1 MSKRR
6 IVALA
11 LGGVALLGAQAA
23 LPPAVAAHAAP
34 RTELAP
40 PTASH
45 ESGRYVGPQAVT
57 LAAAEGTEIR
67 YTLDGTHPTR
77 SSALATGPI
86 LVERTANLTAVAFTD
101 RAESLPLIRGIL
113 VKTAEEPLAQFAVM
127 SDIHLS
133 TGTGPAMAKWDGY
146 FDTLRRIAPQPD
158 ALISN
163 GDQINDNFFNSAADH
178 QFPRA
183 MLERNLARTG
193 MTDTQVMLSFGN
205 HDDYVTRMAEQYPDD
220 WFPGTTGYY
229 ESTIG
234 EFPAFVVNTEAWN
247 ATQAEWLYG
256 RLAALSAD
264 PATAGLPV
272 FVFGHR
278 PIPATVWDGAQAS
291 NGGLKSSLSDFPQVV
306 YFSGH
311 SHLNITDER
320 SIHQQDF
327 TSVNEGSMS
336 YGENDGKFQIFGP
349 GLARDATI
357 PTAQSVVVDV
367 YGDRIET
374 DRINYAA
381 DPGRT
386 YTDDGAW
393 AFQENPPFA
402 SSGSLAGPSW
412 VIARGA
418 TPAETKARFTYT
430 QANRNA
436 VAPEWGEEPLSVR
449 QTDAGPVLRLPQA
462 GDDQFTAEYTLT
474 VTDVETGQV
483 TELVPAN
490 GRIYSDYV
498 VAPKPAVLD
507 IPLAVRAGNAVGRPI
522 DRTLTLGREYEA
534 VLVAYDSYQNRSA
547 PLSFRFVAGALD
559 ERALAA
565 AESRAEAALAQLNR
579 VLGATAPAED
589 EDYAVAIADRAAAE
603 AAAAALRAQ
612 LESEP
617 ATQDAVDELAWAL
630 ADGAAAVEQQ
640 LVAVDR
646 GPLRAAIGE
655 VEAALPAERTER
667 TERAGAA
674 EAGGAAGAER
684 ALRAEL
690 GEARELRD
698 TLNVPQ
704 AQLDAATAELRT
716 ALAAWQ
722 DADGG
727 EQPGTGGPG
736 GTGGTDGTGEPGGTG
751 GSSDSGG
758 SGSAGSTDTAALAQ
772 TGASGAPALATACA
786 LLLAG
791 AAALGLRLR
800 KRRA

>member
-6 IVALA
+6 IAALA
-11 LGGVALLGAQAA
+11 LSGVALLGAQAA
-23 LPPAVAAHAAP
+23 LPTAVAAHAAVSG
-34 RTELAP
+34 EVSP
-40 PTASH
+40 PAASH

-57 LAAAEGTEIR
+57 LTSAEGTEVR

-77 SSALATGPI
+77 DSALATGPI
-86 LVERTANLTAVAFTD
+86 LIEKTANLTAVAFTD
-101 RAESLPLIRGIL
+101 RAESLPMIRGIL

-133 TGTGPAMAKWDGY
+133 TGTGPAMAKWGGY
-146 FDTLRRIAPQPD
+146 FDTLKRIAPNPD

-163 GDQINDNFFNSAADH
+163 GDQINDNYFNSAADH
-178 QFPRA
+178 QYPRE

-193 MTDTQVMLSFGN
+193 MTDTQVMMSFGN

-229 ESTIG
+229 ESKIG

-247 ATQAEWLYG
+247 TTQANWLYG
-256 RLAALSAD
+256 RLDALSKD
-264 PATAGLPV
+264 PATQGQPI

-291 NGGLKSSLSDFPQVV
+291 NGGLKTNLSAFPQVV

-336 YGENDGKFQIFGP
+336 YGENDGKFQVFGP

-367 YGDRIET
+367 YGDRIEI

-418 TPAETKARFTYT
+418 TPAETKAQFTYT

-436 VAPEWGEEPLSVR
+436 VAPAWGERQPTVR
-449 QTDAGPVLRLPQA
+449 QTETGPVLRLPQA

-474 VTDVETGQV
+474 VTDVQTGQV
-483 TELVPAN
+483 TDLVPAN

-498 VAPKPAVLD
+498 VAPKPAALD
-507 IPLAVRAGNAVGRPI
+507 IPLAVRAGNKVGQPI
-522 DRTLTLGREYEA
+522 DRTLTIGREYEA
-534 VLVAYDSYQNRSA
+534 TLVAYDSYQNQSA
-547 PLSFRFVAGALD
+547 PRTFRFVAGALD
-559 ERALAA
+559 EAALTDART
-565 AESRAEAALAQLNR
+565 RAEAAIAQVER
-579 VLGATAPAED
+579 VLGVVTPAQAGDFDLVIPETH
-589 EDYAVAIADRAAAE
+589 EAE
-603 AAAAALRAQ
+603 AAVAELRAQ
-612 LESEP
+612 LASQP
-617 ATQDAVDELAWAL
+617 ATQDAVDALVWQISDGAGALEDRMVSVDRAPLDAAIEEAEGAL
-630 ADGAAAVEQQ
+630 AEA
-640 LVAVDR
+640 
-646 GPLRAAIGE
+646 RAAQRRA
-655 VEAALPAERTER
+655 EAAERV
-667 TERAGAA
+667 
-674 EAGGAAGAER
+674 
-684 ALRAEL
+684 LRAEL
-690 GEARELRD
+690 AEATELRG
-698 TLNVPQ
+698 TLNVTQ
-704 AQLDAATAELRT
+704 AQLDAAAGELRA
-716 ALAAWQ
+716 ALAVWQ
-722 DADGG
+722 QAVES
-727 EQPGTGGPG
+727 EQP
-736 GTGGTDGTGEPGGTG
+736 GTGEPGGPG
-751 GSSDSGG
+751 VDG
-758 SGSAGSTDTAALAQ
+758 SGSGNTGAGSGTGGDTRPSAGDTPVNDELAQ
-772 TGASGAPALATACA
+772 TGSAGIPVLAAAGALV
-786 LLLAG
+786 LAG
-791 AAALGLRLR
+791 AAALGLR
-800 KRRA
+800 RRMSRG